1 MKTRNVSESQELVFT
16 YRRKLK
22 LGDAEDVA
30 VPVGVTAVKFNTVQ
44 PEKTELF
51 TADEKGFLR
60 CWSYEHLLSA
70 GRLRSGVARLSRRP
84 CASPPTLHVAPFSC
98 SAGEPDGGGRESL
111 ERRLARR
118 LGDRVDVVSLQMQQ
132 WEKAL
137 LNADLSSSIDTAHS
151 ASTALTFRSSGK
163 EDSGDSSGL
172 LRDESLPWSL
182 SEDSRQPE
190 RGLETRG
197 RESEHVGGT
206 DRSGSKREDQGG
218 RGDRAE
224 ESGGGQA
231 RAEKQEREEKEKGE
245 EEETEEAEEQEEGES
260 GRRARPGA
268 RGGSREEGRRERPKE
283 SYSFGRLE
291 SRAFI
296 TQLARGGA
304 AEEAGECAEDEHNRR
319 EGRKENSEREGQNK
333 NVERNH
339 MSEKHGCSRAQ
350 EKRRTPHRS
359 EVTLLWE
366 RAAHADAILTMHL
379 YSSADLSPAGPSSST
394 ANTAPPPD
402 ASSCSPPQ
410 HRETESGV
418 LSLPAASVPS
428 TKKPMNEERTT
439 LPGTSH
445 SGARPPSRPRADSP
459 QSLKRSRSSP
469 PSSRNE
475 GASPEM
481 PSEGD
486 SQQLDANQNV
496 SSAAHSPCNKKTPW
510 LLTTGADKIV
520 KTWRGDG
527 APLGKLA
534 CDSSRYWTALGN
546 REAHWARRLDQA
558 RELLNLLSERF
569 FLQDACSSSCSGSS
583 ASSGSSSSPCS
594 SSSARRRLR
603 ERDGTPCSAA
613 SSSPLSTCRRSASH
627 FPFLR
632 SPPSASFASSPGDG
646 VFARRGRRAV
656 SSKGLCLPR
665 TDLEVR
671 DAADE
676 EPGSRALTLRRVW
689 RAQHRRE
696 KKSERRRESG
706 RENEHEEDRW
716 PWRKTFSLSLSREE
730 QRRGEI
736 PSKSSSPNLRQTTR
750 SNSSAGFA
758 THASRTAIL
767 RHRQRFNPSRNA
779 PLSEADS
786 EAAILFE
793 ECLRKASPA
802 GNAR

>member
-60 CWSYEHLLSA
+60 CWSYEHLLSS

-137 LNADLSSSIDTAHS
+137 LNADLSSSIDTVRS

-304 AEEAGECAEDEHNRR
+304 AEEVGECAEDEHNRR

-339 MSEKHGCSRAQ
+339 MSEKHACSRSQ
-350 EKRRTPHRS
+350 QKRRKLHRS

-379 YSSADLSPAGPSSST
+379 YGSADLSPAGPSSST
-394 ANTAPPPD
+394 ADTAPPPD

-410 HRETESGV
+410 QLETESGV

-445 SGARPPSRPRADSP
+445 SGAGPPSRPRADSP
-459 QSLKRSRSSP
+459 RSLKRSRSSP
-469 PSSRNE
+469 PSSTNE

-603 ERDGTPCSAA
+603 EREGTPCSAA

-627 FPFLR
+627 FPLLR

-696 KKSERRRESG
+696 KKSEKRRENG
-706 RENEHEEDRW
+706 RENEHEEERW
-716 PWRKTFSLSLSREE
+716 PWRKTFSLSLSREG
-730 QRRGEI
+730 QRRGEVA
-736 PSKSSSPNLRQTTR
+736 SKSSSPNLRKKT
-750 SNSSAGFA
+750 
-758 THASRTAIL
+758 AS
-767 RHRQRFNPSRNA
+767 
-779 PLSEADS
+779 
-786 EAAILFE
+786 
-793 ECLRKASPA
+793 
-802 GNAR
+802 